1 MSVLNTGSGSRRDFL
16 SAIFGAV
23 VLALTAS
30 GDLRTLT
37 VAPAMAQDADIAA
50 ALRELQRGIDDA
62 KARGAAADARIQETA
77 KINRCLDRLER
88 EKPNQIR
95 HLNNDGS
102 NCFSLLGQSVR

>member
-1 MSVLNTGSGSRRDFL
+1 
-16 SAIFGAV
+16 
-23 VLALTAS
+23 
-30 GDLRTLT
+30 
-37 VAPAMAQDADIAA
+37 MAQDADIAA

-62 KARGAAADARIQETA
+62 KARGAAADARGAAADARIQDLE
-77 KINRCLDRLER
+77 KIDRCLDRLER